1 MARTIDEIYN
11 SIMTEKATK
20 PELDVLNSASRVA
33 TYKMWI
39 YIISVTHWIME
50 KSFDLLKTE
59 VDEKIQ
65 KQRFGKRK
73 WYQLKGLAF
82 QYGQELPEDSDEYD
96 NTGLTDAEIEAKK
109 IIKYCSVTEIDG
121 KLRIKVAKQVGGLP
135 AQLTEGELAAFKE
148 YMELIKFAGVKL
160 IIDSLPADN
169 LKLELDIFFDPLVIR
184 ADGSRID
191 GSSATPVKD
200 AIKEYLNALPF
211 NGEYANTRLTNKLE
225 TVSGIVLPVI
235 KSAQAKYG
243 LFAFT
248 VIDEKYIPDAG
259 YLTITDENLTINFRE
274 YVQS

>member
-11 SIMTEKATK
+11 SIVTEKATK
-20 PELDVLNSASRVA
+20 PELDVLNSSSRVA
-33 TYKMWI
+33 AYKMWA
-39 YIISVTHWIME
+39 YIVAVNHWIVE

-59 VDEKIQ
+59 VDDKIQ
-65 KQRFGKRK
+65 TQRIGKSK
-73 WYQLKGLAF
+73 WYQLKGLSF

-96 NTGLTDAEIEAKK
+96 NTGLTDAEIAAKK

-148 YMELIKFAGVKL
+148 YMERIKFAGVKL
-160 IIDSLPADN
+160 IIDSLPADD
-169 LKLELDIFFDPLVIR
+169 LKLNLDIFFDPLVIR

-225 TVSGIVLPVI
+225 TVSGVVLPVI
-235 KSAQAKYG
+235 KSSQAKYG